1 MALWYCCRRQEFK
14 NMLAAEP
21 ILSSGG
27 KRRSLPMLS
36 AGRLC
41 LYYYYYVCHF
51 NLLPRFIYSYP
62 HNYRDFKVLDTNKSK
77 LQQKRER
84 GWSVSHFGAGPFSLI
99 QYNPEHFQN
108 FLPDRGARKNTN
120 VLRSW
125 ITYKSLCI

>member
-1 MALWYCCRRQEFK
+1 MLGDYAFIIIIMSVTLIYCLVLFTHTH
-14 NMLAAEP
+14 
-21 ILSSGG
+21 I
-27 KRRSLPMLS
+27 
-36 AGRLC
+36 
-41 LYYYYYVCHF
+41 
-51 NLLPRFIYSYP
+51 II
-62 HNYRDFKVLDTNKSK
+62 RDFKVLDTNKSK